1 MFKKPLANLKSFS
14 PLRSSD
20 RRRFQNEAYE
30 AYPSVKEICT
40 AAPTEEGASP
50 THLMPDDLRSAKFI
64 SHTGTAGVVY
74 KSEKQ
79 ALWISLENL
88 PPIPTVYTLWQYP
101 NMLPKLYTWGPVVRR
116 LMDGADLMIPGLV
129 LGPEGKLPELNTGDL
144 VAITIKGYPMPLA
157 IGTMAVPTSE
167 IRPRSGMK
175 GKAVHIIHVYEDY
188 LWAMGDK
195 SGPPELESISDD
207 EYEEEEVEEGV
218 DGGAQQDETKPSEQE
233 PSNDA
238 NELTQKTEQASI
250 ADTKQLT
257 TNEIDEWLKRSLYHA
272 LVFKIKSENASN
284 VFPLSASSFYSAYI
298 MPCRPVD
305 VGSEIDIKKS
315 SWKKLQK
322 FLKAMDKAGLL
333 KTKEQR
339 GETMVVSANY
349 SHPSLQDLRKY
360 KTMESAATQSANA
373 KDNAAKEAATAAA
386 AATSARE
393 AAAAKSASNQIEI
406 QEIYKPL
413 GTSMQKLFE
422 EAKHD
427 KDGVYTIPQVR
438 QVMMDYIKIHNVVD
452 LQNQKL
458 INIDPTLC
466 DAILTKPE
474 YNSINK
480 LTRDQ
485 ILHRM
490 CQKMQPFH
498 AVKLPGKEA
507 VLKKGACKP
516 IEVVQEVRQ
525 GRKTITKVTGVEGF
539 GLDVDELSK
548 ELTRLCAS
556 SATYNPIHGVSP
568 KNPLY
573 EIMVQGP
580 QIKNITHLLVSKG
593 VPSRFIDTEDKT
605 AKKGKG
611 KK

>member
-20 RRRFQNEAYE
+20 RRRFQNDAYE

-40 AAPTEEGASP
+40 AATEEGASP

-88 PPIPTVYTLWQYP
+88 PPIPTVYTMWQYP

-175 GKAVHIIHVYEDY
+175 GKAVHIIHVYEDF

-207 EYEEEEVEEGV
+207 EYEEEEVEDEG
-218 DGGAQQDETKPSEQE
+218 DGEAQQDETKPSEPEQ
-233 PSNDA
+233 SN
-238 NELTQKTEQASI
+238 NIHEMTQKMDAASV

-257 TNEIDEWLKRSLYHA
+257 TNEIDEWLKKSLYHA
-272 LVFKIKSENASN
+272 LVFKIKSENASS
-284 VFPLSASSFYSAYI
+284 VLPLSASSFYSAYI

-339 GETMVVSANY
+339 GETMVMSVNY

-373 KDNAAKEAATAAA
+373 KDNAAKEAAAT

-406 QEIYKPL
+406 QEIFKPL
-413 GTSMQKLFE
+413 GNSMQKLFE
-422 EAKHD
+422 EARHD

-438 QVMMDYIKIHNVVD
+438 QVMMDYIKLHNVVD
-452 LQNQKL
+452 LQNQKM

-466 DAILTKPE
+466 DAILAKPE

-480 LTRDQ
+480 LSRDQ

-516 IEVVQEVRQ
+516 IEIVQEVRQ
-525 GRKTITKVTGVEGF
+525 GRKTITKVSGVEGF
-539 GLDVDELSK
+539 GLDVEELSK

-580 QIKNITHLLVSKG
+580 QIRTITHLLVSKG
-593 VPSRFIDTEDKT
+593 VPLRFIDTEDKT

>member
-1 MFKKPLANLKSFS
+1 M
-14 PLRSSD
+14 
-20 RRRFQNEAYE
+20 
-30 AYPSVKEICT
+30 I
-40 AAPTEEGASP
+40 
-50 THLMPDDLRSAKFI
+50 
-64 SHTGTAGVVY
+64 
-74 KSEKQ
+74 
-79 ALWISLENL
+79 
-88 PPIPTVYTLWQYP
+88 
-101 NMLPKLYTWGPVVRR
+101 
-116 LMDGADLMIPGLV
+116 DLMIPGLV

-144 VAITIKGYPMPLA
+144 VAITIKGYSVPLA

-175 GKAVHIIHVYEDY
+175 GKAVHIIHVYEDF

-207 EYEEEEVEEGV
+207 EYEEEEEEEEET
-218 DGGAQQDETKPSEQE
+218 AEEEQDQKPSESEQL
-233 PSNDA
+233 
-238 NELTQKTEQASI
+238 NETNALAQKMEETSI
-250 ADTKQLT
+250 TDTKSTAKQLT
-257 TNEIDEWLKRSLYHA
+257 TTEIDEWLKKSLYHA
-272 LVFKIKSENASN
+272 LVFKIKSENASS
-284 VFPLSASSFYSAYI
+284 VLPLSASSIYSAYI
-298 MPCRPVD
+298 MPCRPLD

-322 FLKAMDKAGLL
+322 FLKAMDKAGLI

-339 GETMVVSANY
+339 GETMVVSVNY

-360 KTMESAATQSANA
+360 KTMESATTQAANA
-373 KDNAAKEAATAAA
+373 KENAAKEAAA
-386 AATSARE
+386 AATSAKE
-393 AAAAKSASNQIEI
+393 QDAAKAKNASNNQIEI

-413 GTSMQKLFE
+413 GNSMQKLFE

-427 KDGVYTIPQVR
+427 KDGIYTIPQVR

-452 LQNQKL
+452 LQNQKM

-466 DAILTKPE
+466 DAILTKQE

-498 AVKLPGKEA
+498 SVKLPGKEA

-516 IEVVQEVRQ
+516 IEIVQEVRQ

-556 SATYNPIHGVSP
+556 SATYNPVHGVSP

-580 QIKNITHLLVSKG
+580 QIKNITHLLISKG
-593 VPSRFIDTEDKT
+593 VPPRFIDTEDKT
-605 AKKGKG
+605 AKKGK

>member
-20 RRRFQNEAYE
+20 RRRFQNEAYD

-40 AAPTEEGASP
+40 ASTEEGASST

-88 PPIPTVYTLWQYP
+88 PPIPTVYTMWQYP
-101 NMLPKLYTWGPVVRR
+101 NMLPKLYTWGPVVKR

-157 IGTMAVPTSE
+157 VGTMAVPTSE

-175 GKAVHIIHVYEDY
+175 GKAVHIIHVYEDF

-207 EYEEEEVEEGV
+207 EYEEEEAEEEEEE
-218 DGGAQQDETKPSEQE
+218 GAQQDETKPSEPEQ
-233 PSNDA
+233 SNDTQ
-238 NELTQKTEQASI
+238 ELTQKLKETSVT
-250 ADTKQLT
+250 DTKQLT
-257 TNEIDEWLKRSLYHA
+257 TSEIDDWLKKSLYHA
-272 LVFKIKSENASN
+272 LVFKIKSENASS
-284 VFPLSASSFYSAYI
+284 VLPVSASSFYSAYI

-305 VGSEIDIKKS
+305 VGSEIDIKRS

-322 FLKAMDKAGLL
+322 FMKAMDKAGLL

-339 GETMVVSANY
+339 GETMVMSVNY
-349 SHPSLQDLRKY
+349 AHPSLQDLRKY
-360 KTMESAATQSANA
+360 KTMESAANQSATA
-373 KDNAAKEAATAAA
+373 KDNAAKEAAANSAKEAAA
-386 AATSARE
+386 AAKS
-393 AAAAKSASNQIEI
+393 SASNQIEI
-406 QEIYKPL
+406 QEIFKPL

-438 QVMMDYIKIHNVVD
+438 QVMMDYIKIHNAVD
-452 LQNQKL
+452 LQNQKM

-474 YNSINK
+474 YNSISK

-516 IEVVQEVRQ
+516 IEIVQEVRQ

-580 QIKNITHLLVSKG
+580 QIKNITHLLTSKG

>member
-40 AAPTEEGASP
+40 AEEGAS
-50 THLMPDDLRSAKFI
+50 HLMPEDLRSAKFI
-64 SHTGTAGVVY
+64 SHTGTAGVLY
-74 KSEKQ
+74 KHEKQ

-88 PPIPTVYTLWQYP
+88 PPIPSVYTMWQFP
-101 NMLPKLYTWGPVVRR
+101 DMLPKLYTWGPVVRK

-129 LGPEGKLPELNTGDL
+129 FGPEGKLPDLNTGDL
-144 VAITIKGYPMPLA
+144 VAITIKGYSTPLA
-157 IGTMAVPTSE
+157 IGTMALPTSN
-167 IRPRSGMK
+167 ITPRSGMK
-175 GKAVHIIHVYEDY
+175 GKAVYIIHVYKDF

-207 EYEEEEVEEGV
+207 EYQEEADEEE
-218 DGGAQQDETKPSEQE
+218 T
-233 PSNDA
+233 
-238 NELTQKTEQASI
+238 TEQTKDTDVIVEKTQEISI
-250 ADTKQLT
+250 TPDTTTSSKQLT
-257 TNEIDEWLKRSLYHA
+257 TDEIDEWLMKSLHQA
-272 LVFKIKSENASN
+272 LVFKIKPENASN
-284 VFPLSASSFYSAYI
+284 ILPLSASSFYSAYI
-298 MPCRPVD
+298 MPCRPLT
-305 VGSEIDIKKS
+305 VGAEIDIKKS

-322 FLKAMDKAGLL
+322 FLKVVDKSGLL

-339 GETMVVSANY
+339 GETMVISINH
-349 SHPSLQDLRKY
+349 SHPSLQDVRRY
-360 KTMESAATQSANA
+360 KTMESASAQAANA
-373 KDNAAKEAATAAA
+373 KELAAKEAATAVKDAD
-386 AATSARE
+386 
-393 AAAAKSASNQIEI
+393 AAKSKSSLPNQIEI
-406 QEIYKPL
+406 QEIFKPL
-413 GTSMQKLFE
+413 GNSLQRLFE

-427 KDGVYTIPQVR
+427 KDGLYTVPQVR
-438 QVMMDYIKIHNVVD
+438 QVMMDYIKDHNSVD
-452 LQNQKL
+452 PQNQKM
-458 INIDPTLC
+458 INIDPVLC
-466 DAILTKPE
+466 DAILTKQE

-485 ILHRM
+485 ILHRI

-498 AVKLPGKEA
+498 SIKLPGKDA
-507 VLKKGACKP
+507 VLKKGPCKP
-516 IEVVQEVRQ
+516 IDIVQEVRQ

-539 GLDVDELSK
+539 GLDVEELCK

-556 SATYNPIHGVSP
+556 SATYSPIHGVSP
-568 KNPLY
+568 KNPLH

-580 QIKNITHLLVSKG
+580 QIKNITHLIVNKG
-593 VPSRFIDTEDKT
+593 VPARFIDTEDKT